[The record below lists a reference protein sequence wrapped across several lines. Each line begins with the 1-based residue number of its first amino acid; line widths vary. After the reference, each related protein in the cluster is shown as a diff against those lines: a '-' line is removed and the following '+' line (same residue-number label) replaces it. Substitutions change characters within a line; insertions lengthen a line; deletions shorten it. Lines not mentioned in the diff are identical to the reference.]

1 MLDSIVLDVCLI
13 IKHQYHYDHKLCLI
27 QDGPA
32 FKCCACETEGPL
44 FHSKVSR
51 FMTIHFMA
59 IQMEDRF
66 LNPIRHIPEGLQQ
79 LLHMRAKIS
88 GLLA

>member
-1 MLDSIVLDVCLI
+1 MLDSIVFDVCLI
-13 IKHQYHYDHKLCLI
+13 IKHQYHYNHKLCLI

-44 FHSKVSR
+44 FLSKVSR

-59 IQMEDRF
+59 IQMEDSF
-66 LNPIRHIPEGLQQ
+66 LNPIRHIPEGLRQ
-79 LLHMRAKIS
+79 LLHTRAKIS